1 MILNLLYRK
10 IAIAV
15 LILLGTGVNLTSV
28 NAQSNIVDEK
38 KPEPISQRYAG
49 LRDLILIVLENQP
62 ELSQAEAESR
72 LASARVK
79 EARASALPQ
88 FSINGS

>member
-1 MILNLLYRK
+1 MYRQ

-15 LILLGTGVNLTSV
+15 LILLGTGINITTVH
-28 NAQSNIVDEK
+28 AQSNIVDEK
-38 KPEPISQRYAG
+38 KIEPISQRYAG